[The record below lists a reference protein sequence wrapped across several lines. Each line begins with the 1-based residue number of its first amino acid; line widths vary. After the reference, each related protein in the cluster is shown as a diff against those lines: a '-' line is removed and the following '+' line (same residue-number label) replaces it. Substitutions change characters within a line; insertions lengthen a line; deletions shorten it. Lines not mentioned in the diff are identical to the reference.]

1 MVQKLAWGYAGLFVF
16 VVLLG
21 YLPGVND
28 AQGLMFGLF
37 KLDLY
42 DDLLHLASG
51 IWAGI
56 AAWCSARAAIFYFK
70 TFGILYGFDGIVG
83 LITERGY
90 LDLGIFLNDKVGLD
104 LSTRIAANL
113 PHIFIGGVAAYV
125 GFVLSR
131 KLAEHS

>member
-1 MVQKLAWGYAGLFVF
+1 MIQKLAWGYAGLFVF

-56 AAWCSARAAIFYFK
+56 AAWWSTRAAIFYFK
-70 TFGILYGFDGIVG
+70 TFGILYGFDGVVG

-90 LDLGIFLNDKVGLD
+90 LDLGIFVQDAVGLD
-104 LSTRIAANL
+104 LGTRLAANL
-113 PHIFIGGVAAYV
+113 PHILIGGIALLI
-125 GFVLSR
+125 GFVLFPTV
-131 KLAEHS
+131 AERL

>member
-1 MVQKLAWGYAGLFVF
+1 MIQKLAWGYAGLFVF
-16 VVLLG
+16 IVLLG

-28 AQGLMFGLF
+28 PQGLMFGLF

-56 AAWCSARAAIFYFK
+56 AAWSSTRAAVSYFK
-70 TFGILYGFDGIVG
+70 IFGFLYGFDGIVG

-90 LDLGIFLNDKVGLD
+90 LDLGIFLNSAVGLD
-104 LSTRIAANL
+104 FITRLAANI
-113 PHIFIGGVAAYV
+113 PHILIGGFALII
-125 GFVLSR
+125 GFILSR
-131 KLAEHS
+131 KVAGPS